1 MLVPQSCLPLCNPT
15 DCSPWGSFVYGIL
28 QARILER
35 VAIPFSRG
43 TSWPRDWTCIS
54 CIAGRFF
61 TVWVTVVFLGGSAG
75 EGNGNTHQYSCLKNS
90 MDRGARWTYSPWDCR
105 VRHVLARARAHTH
118 THTHT
123 HTVRLWPLSW
133 KNCSSLPVHYL
144 YLELEKV
151 VFNLPLNS
159 TMLQD
164 TVIFEYL
171 KTFYLNYNLTFIVII
186 CSQISFYFLEKYTIH
201 NF

>member
-1 MLVPQSCLPLCNPT
+1 MRLLCLWN
-15 DCSPWGSFVYGIL
+15 SPGKN
-28 QARILER
+28 
-35 VAIPFSRG
+35 
-43 TSWPRDWTCIS
+43 T
-54 CIAGRFF
+54 
-61 TVWVTVVFLGGSAG
+61 G
-75 EGNGNTHQYSCLKNS
+75 EGGHSLLQGNFLTQGLNLHLLHCRQILYCLSHRGLPRWIPWRRKWQHTSVLLPEEFHGQRSPVDLQS
-90 MDRGARWTYSPWDCR
+90 MGLQSQTCLSTC
-105 VRHVLARARAHTH
+105 ARAH

-133 KNCSSLPVHYL
+133 KNCSSLPVHCL